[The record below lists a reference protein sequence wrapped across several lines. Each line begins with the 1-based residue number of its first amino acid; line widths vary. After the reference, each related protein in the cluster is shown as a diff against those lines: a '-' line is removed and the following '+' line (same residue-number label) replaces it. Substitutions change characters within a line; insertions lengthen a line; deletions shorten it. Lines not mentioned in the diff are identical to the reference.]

1 MADSGLLSKSNIEK
15 LIVNQY
21 EFILGARIKNETNEI
36 KERIL
41 SLKLVNGESVVIEKS
56 NLNLVITYSASR
68 AKKDRH
74 NRDKG
79 LKRLEK
85 LIRPGKLTKSQ
96 LNKRGY
102 NKFLKMSGNVEIEI
116 DKTKLEEEAK

>member
-1 MADSGLLSKSNIEK
+1 M
-15 LIVNQY
+15 
-21 EFILGARIKNETNEI
+21 
-36 KERIL
+36 
-41 SLKLVNGESVVIEKS
+41 
-56 NLNLVITYSASR
+56 ITYSASR

-74 NRDKG
+74 CRDKG

-85 LIRPGKLTKSQ
+85 LIRSGKLTKSQ